1 MKDHLK
7 QILQGVNQSAL
18 AQYLVREYLQARLLQ
33 VLQDRHAF
41 QNWAF
46 VGGTALRFLYALPR
60 FSEDLDFSLVQSG
73 TDDHFRELLTVAKK
87 SFEAEAY
94 QVSIKIKDHR
104 TVKSAFIRF
113 RGLLYELDL
122 SPLAS
127 QTVSIKLEID
137 TCPPEGA
144 GIATT
149 ITRRHVVTH
158 IQHYDQASLF
168 AGKLHAILMR
178 TYAKGRDMYDL
189 MWYLSDKSWPK
200 PNLVLLNNA
209 LVQTGWQGPVVTP
222 ETWPELVQ
230 HRIDQFDWEQ
240 ILLDVRPFL
249 ERPEDQALLTK
260 ENMAKLLLQA

>member
-7 QILQGVNQSAL
+7 QILQGANQSTL

-33 VLQDRHAF
+33 MLQDRHAF

-60 FSEDLDFSLVQSG
+60 FSEDLDFSLAQAG
-73 TDDHFRELLTVAKK
+73 TEDHFRDLLSAVKK

-94 QVSIKIKDHR
+94 HVTIKVKDQG
-104 TVKSAFIRF
+104 TVKSAFVRF
-113 RGLLYELDL
+113 RGLLSELGL
-122 SPLAS
+122 PPMAS
-127 QTVSIKLEID
+127 QTISIKLEID
-137 TCPPEGA
+137 TRPPDGA
-144 GIATT
+144 EIATT

-158 IQHYDQASLF
+158 IQHYDRASLF
-168 AGKLHAILMR
+168 AGKLHAILTR

-189 MWYLSDKSWPK
+189 MWYLSDRSWPK

-209 LVQTGWQGPVVTP
+209 LAQTGWTGPVTTL
-222 ETWPELVQ
+222 ENWPELVQ
-230 HRIDQFDWEQ
+230 QRIDQFNWEQ

-260 ENMAKLLLQA
+260 ENMARLLHQA